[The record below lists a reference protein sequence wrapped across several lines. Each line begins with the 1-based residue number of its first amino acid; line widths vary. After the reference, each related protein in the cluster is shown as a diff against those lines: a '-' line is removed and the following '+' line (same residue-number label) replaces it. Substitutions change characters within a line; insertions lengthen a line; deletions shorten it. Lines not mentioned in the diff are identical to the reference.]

1 VTLLLMAAASAGAQG
16 TAAPTLTLRALFDS
30 LRSGH
35 PAVRAAEGR
44 LTAAEGSRGTAGR
57 LMNPMGFYGV
67 EQAPFPGGTAPVG
80 MDKETTLSATLPLES
95 FYQRGPRVAQANA
108 EVRAATADVAATKQ
122 RVYLD
127 AALAFYRTA
136 LAQSDVAT
144 VRELSDWLDS
154 LVAYNKMRVEEG
166 VAAEVDLIR
175 SEVERDR
182 MRAEAGLREAEL
194 ARARA
199 HLAPFVA
206 SGTLP
211 ANMGVL
217 ADDRPM
223 PLPDRAT
230 LSVAARPDIRMQTE
244 MSAAAASAVS
254 LEQWSLVRQ
263 LGFTFG
269 AMRVAGTNSMVAGV
283 AMPIPIFDQN
293 RGEVQRAS
301 GHRLATEQE
310 LVQLKRVAAAEL
322 QGAWDAAAVL
332 STRAQDLTGN
342 DSAGTLR
349 RAEEARRVAVGAYRE
364 GAVSLYQVIDAARAW
379 ADTRDMYYRALY
391 AQHESV
397 LTLFVAAGMD
407 LSTTQAAPPGGTR

>member
-1 VTLLLMAAASAGAQG
+1 
-16 TAAPTLTLRALFDS
+16 
-30 LRSGH
+30 
-35 PAVRAAEGR
+35 
-44 LTAAEGSRGTAGR
+44 
-57 LMNPMGFYGV
+57 MNPMGFYGV

>member
-1 VTLLLMAAASAGAQG
+1 LIVSVPIDAQQPSG
-16 TAAPTLTLRALFDS
+16 PALTLRSLFDS
-30 LRSGH
+30 LRGGH
-35 PAVRAAEGR
+35 PQIRAAEGR
-44 LTAAEGSRGTAGR
+44 LTAAEGTRGTAGR

-67 EQAPFPGGTAPVG
+67 EQAPFPGGTAPAG
-80 MDKETTLSATLPLES
+80 MEKETTLSATLPLES
-95 FYQRGPRVAQANA
+95 FYQRGPRVSQAGA

-127 AALAFYRTA
+127 AAAAFYRTA
-136 LAQSDVAT
+136 LAQSDVET
-144 VRELSDWLDS
+144 TRELSAWLDS

-182 MRAEAGLREAEL
+182 LRAESGMREAEL

-199 HLAPFVA
+199 ALATFLAGGVVSPNMAVA
-206 SGTLP
+206 
-211 ANMGVL
+211 V
-217 ADDRPM
+217 DDRPM

-244 MSAAAASAVS
+244 VSAAASSAVS

-269 AMRVAGTNSMVAGV
+269 AMRVAGTNSMVAGI

-293 RGEVQRAS
+293 RGEVQRAT
-301 GHRLATEQE
+301 GNRIAAEQE
-310 LVQLKRVAAAEL
+310 LSQVKRAAAAEL
-322 QGAWDAAAVL
+322 QGAWDAAVVL
-332 STRAQDLTGN
+332 SSRAQDLTRG
-342 DSAGTLR
+342 DSTGTLA

-397 LTLFVAAGMD
+397 LMLLVAAGRD
-407 LSTTQAAPPGGTR
+407 ISTTQAALPGENR